1 MSKEDHIINN
11 IDRELLIEKVKSL
24 NLNLNK
30 NQIIS
35 ITYEDL
41 WYNISDY
48 RWVVI
53 TWNKLIINY
62 DTKYERA
69 YTI

>member
-30 NQIIS
+30 NKMIS
-35 ITYEDL
+35 LTYEDL